1 MDLCASSTWILCS
14 AWPSSLQVAVCSKR
28 TPPISGELCLFY
40 AQVWRIENLELVPVE
55 HQWYGFFYG
64 GDCYLVLYTYEM
76 HGKPHYIL
84 YICQVGLGQALSF
97 GSWCFLWPL
106 SWGRGWQGPIA
117 PFSPVQGRHAS
128 QDELAAS
135 AYQAVEVDLQFEGAP
150 VQVRVTMG
158 KEPRHFMAI
167 FKGKLVIFE
176 VRNLR

>member
-1 MDLCASSTWILCS
+1 MPHPPGFS
-14 AWPSSLQVAVCSKR
+14 AQHGPVPSWWLFVQR
-28 TPPISGELCLFY
+28 GLPPPLGTCVSFH

-76 HGKPHYIL
+76 HGKPRYIL
-84 YICQVGLGQALSF
+84 YIWQVGLGQALSF
-97 GSWCFLWPL
+97 RSWCFLWPR

-117 PFSPVQGRHAS
+117 PVSPLQGRHAS

-135 AYQAVEVDLQFEGAP
+135 AYQAVEVDRQFEGAP

-176 VRNLR
+176 VRPLR